1 MTFQEAQDKV
11 QNLSQKPNNE
21 ELLKL
26 YALFKQASIGD
37 CNEDPP
43 ANPFDFKATAK
54 QNAWRD
60 VSGLDPADAET
71 QYIAKVEELVSK
83 YGSA

>member
-11 QNLSQKPNNE
+11 KNLNQKPNNE

-26 YALFKQASIGD
+26 YALFKQGTVGD
-37 CNEDPP
+37 NNEDPP

-54 QNAWRD
+54 HNAWKEMAGMD
-60 VSGLDPADAET
+60 KSDAEAK
-71 QYIAKVEELVSK
+71 YIAKVDELIGK